1 MDGYL
6 ARRLSN
12 PVYGGTAPNRRTE
25 TEWYAS
31 CADASSRSSAHPLQ
45 KVRHEASARNVEPAL
60 KRVRHNAAD
69 EGDDKMKKKKK
80 KKKEKEKTNKKEG
93 DHGHWSSSSGSGSDS
108 DNPCWKGYKRKPG
121 TKKYAE
127 GSCVKA

>member
-6 ARRLSN
+6 KRRLDN

-25 TEWYAS
+25 AEWYSS

-45 KVRHEASARNVEPAL
+45 RVRHEASARNAEPSL
-60 KRVRHNAAD
+60 KRVRHNAAEEGGGD
-69 EGDDKMKKKKK
+69 EKKKKK
-80 KKKEKEKTNKKEG
+80 KKKEKTDKKEG
-93 DHGHWSSSSGSGSDS
+93 DASSSSSDS

>member
-6 ARRLSN
+6 KRRLSN
-12 PVYGGTAPNRRTE
+12 PVYGGVAPNRRTE
-25 TEWYAS
+25 VAWYAS
-31 CADASSRSSAHPLQ
+31 CDVSRSAAHPLRA
-45 KVRHEASARNVEPAL
+45 VRHEASARANAPQL
-60 KRVRHNAAD
+60 KRMRYNAAEEGGGD
-69 EGDDKMKKKKK
+69 EKKKKK
-80 KKKEKEKTNKKEG
+80 KKKEKKNKKEG
-93 DHGHWSSSSGSGSDS
+93 GASSSSSSDS

>member
-6 ARRLSN
+6 KRHLSN

-25 TEWYAS
+25 TEWYSS

-45 KVRHEASARNVEPAL
+45 RVRHEASVRSAEPSL

-69 EGDDKMKKKKK
+69 EGGGDKKKKK
-80 KKKEKEKTNKKEG
+80 KKREKTNKKEG
-93 DHGHWSSSSGSGSDS
+93 DASSSSGSGSDS